1 MSRYFTVMVL
11 VVLFLKDVI
20 VFVDM
25 LNVTYR
31 HFKVWNVDRDGNV
44 SFKWMDNSS
53 RYWHN
58 FSH

>member
-1 MSRYFTVMVL
+1 MVL

-31 HFKVWNVDRDGNV
+31 HFKVWYVDRDVTV
-44 SFKWMDNSS
+44 SFKWMDIVTCPMT
-53 RYWHN
+53 
-58 FSH
+58 